1 MPAKE
6 QEKPEYEENFDEG
19 KKFSGEDKIIN
30 KKKENSNT
38 KNLLQFFWNML
49 KNKLNIFLSTD

>member
-49 KNKLNIFLSTD
+49 KNKLNIFL

>member
-19 KKFSGEDKIIN
+19 NKISGEDKIIN